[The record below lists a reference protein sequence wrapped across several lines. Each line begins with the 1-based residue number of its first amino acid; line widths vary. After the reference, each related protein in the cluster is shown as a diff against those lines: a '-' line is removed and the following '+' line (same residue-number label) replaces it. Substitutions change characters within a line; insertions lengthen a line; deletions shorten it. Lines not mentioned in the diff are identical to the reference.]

1 MENAPANGNTN
12 VPQPEEL
19 KARTEG
25 GAAAPGQAAPPPT
38 STADPG
44 KKAKRRTYRPS
55 HKATFIGL
63 AAVIAILAINAAV
76 IGFLLKKQAKNDG
89 VASKG
94 QVSLSNAD
102 LNKLGINRNTIGD
115 SGSELLVSPNA
126 QFKGKLSV
134 AGDTTLSGQL
144 SLNGKLS
151 GTSASLAQL
160 QAGKTS
166 LSELDVN
173 GNSTVSSLNLR
184 KDLVVAGNTQ
194 LQGTVNLSQLLT
206 VNNSANI
213 TGNLSVGGTLTV
225 STFSARSLT
234 STSTL
239 TIGGHIIT
247 NGLSPSLAPGN
258 ALGSNGTASVSG
270 NDAAGVIAIN
280 IGVGASGGTLA
291 SIAFHNQYAS
301 VPRVVIT
308 PVGVGGEFF
317 IFSLTS
323 SGFSVGVNSGLPP
336 GGYRINFIA
345 MQ

>member
-1 MENAPANGNTN
+1 VDNTTPTNGA
-12 VPQPEEL
+12 PQPEEL
-19 KARTEG
+19 KPRSDSG
-25 GAAAPGQAAPPPT
+25 AAPPV
-38 STADPG
+38 STVNPST
-44 KKAKRRTYRPS
+44 KPKHRSYRPS

-63 AAVIAILAINAAV
+63 AAVIAILAINAAI

-89 VASKG
+89 VASRG
-94 QVSLSNAD
+94 QVTLSNAD
-102 LNKLGINRNTIGD
+102 LSKLGINRNPIGD
-115 SGSELLVSPNA
+115 SGSELVVAPNA

-134 AGDTTLSGQL
+134 AGDTNLSGQL
-144 SLNGKLS
+144 SLNGKIL
-151 GTSASLAQL
+151 GTNANFTQL

-173 GNSTVSSLNLR
+173 GATTVSSLNLR

-206 VNNSANI
+206 VNNSVNI
-213 TGNLSVGGTLTV
+213 IGNLSVGGTLTV
-225 STFSARSLT
+225 GTFSARSLT

-270 NDAAGVIAIN
+270 NDAAGAIAIN

-308 PVGVGGEFF
+308 PVGVPGNFY
-317 IFSLTS
+317 IFNLTT
-323 SGFSVGVNSGLPP
+323 SGFSVGIASGLPP
-336 GGYRINFIA
+336 GGYRINFLA

>member
-1 MENAPANGNTN
+1 VDNTTPTNGA
-12 VPQPEEL
+12 PQPEEL
-19 KARTEG
+19 KPRSDSG
-25 GAAAPGQAAPPPT
+25 AAPPV
-38 STADPG
+38 STVNPST
-44 KKAKRRTYRPS
+44 KPKHRSYRPS

-63 AAVIAILAINAAV
+63 AAVIAILAINAAI

-89 VASKG
+89 VASRG
-94 QVSLSNAD
+94 QVTLSNAD
-102 LNKLGINRNTIGD
+102 LSKLGINRNPIGD
-115 SGSELLVSPNA
+115 SGSELVVAPNA

-134 AGDTTLSGQL
+134 AGDTNLSGQL
-144 SLNGKLS
+144 SLNGKIL
-151 GTSASLAQL
+151 GTNANFTQL

-173 GNSTVSSLNLR
+173 GATTVSSLNLR

-206 VNNSANI
+206 VNNSVNI
-213 TGNLSVGGTLTV
+213 IVNLSVGGTLTV
-225 STFSARSLT
+225 GTFSARSLT

-270 NDAAGVIAIN
+270 NDAAGAIAIN

-308 PVGVGGEFF
+308 PVGVPGNFY
-317 IFSLTS
+317 IFNLTT
-323 SGFSVGVNSGLPP
+323 SGFSVGIASGLPP
-336 GGYRINFIA
+336 GGYRINFLA